1 MGIHDDI
8 RQEREASTPEAEKL
22 KLYRR
27 YARGRQDGTLSA
39 QQRKILGNL
48 IGKRFCDNV
57 VARILGELRNRLRLK
72 RMEVDGET
80 GESDRVQSYLRQLW
94 TLNNVSRMANAIH
107 WAMLRDGDHAVSLNH
122 ITTEAGEDRVVLRR
136 ELWWNGTVGTWV
148 AYDDNGRPK
157 YAVKDWEEDGT
168 QYRTIYERARIRRF
182 RRGGSGWTPYSLDSD
197 PDAGGEG
204 TVIWTD
210 DGTAG
215 GEPIGIPVVH
225 FGNLQVPQDPEGGTS
240 DDEPDPMYGSS
251 ELGGGLLGLQDEVND
266 VHRDITAAAR
276 FSGYPMMYGTGVG
289 QPTDNDGN
297 PTSYTPEPG
306 AFFRADNPDAEFG
319 RIEAGSIETLVNTL
333 ETKLEA
339 MSRQSSV
346 PMFAIQGDWPSGEA
360 LIRAE
365 MPLVDKVETIADSVG
380 PAWGSVMHK
389 ATRLHNVFSGGTLNE
404 DLMIS
409 AVFGDPRR
417 RDEATQA
424 EVAEKVAP
432 FVSERETLRILD
444 YSPSEIDRI
453 MDERSEERQQRR
465 NDDIDVVRRMAEGVE
480 GREGTRQSIEEGA
493 ETGGE

>member
-1 MGIHDDI
+1 MGLHDDI
-8 RQEREASTPEAEKL
+8 RQEREAATPEAEKL

-27 YARGRQDGTLSA
+27 YARGRQDGTLNA

-57 VARILGELRNRLRLK
+57 VARILGELRNRLRLT
-72 RMEVDGET
+72 RMEVAGET
-80 GESDRVQSYLRQLW
+80 GEADRVQSYLRQLW
-94 TLNNVSRMANAIH
+94 TLNNISQMSNTVH

-122 ITTEAGEDRVVLRR
+122 ITTPAGDDRVVLRR
-136 ELWWNGTVGTWV
+136 ELWWNGRVGMWV

-157 YAVKDWEEDGT
+157 YAVKDWEEEGT
-168 QYRTIYERARIRRF
+168 RYRTVYKRDRLQRF
-182 RRGGSGWTPYSLDSD
+182 RRKGEGWTPYSLPSY
-197 PDAGGEG
+197 PEVGGEG
-204 TVIWTD
+204 TVPWTV
-210 DGTAG
+210 DGTPT

-225 FGNLQVPQDPEGGTS
+225 FTNIQIPQDPEGNSG

-276 FSGYPMMYGTGVG
+276 FAGYPMMYGTGVG
-289 QPTDNDGN
+289 QPTDHDGN
-297 PTSYTPEPG
+297 PTSYNPEPG
-306 AFFRADNPDAEFG
+306 AFFRSDSPDAEFG
-319 RIEAGSIETLVNTL
+319 RIEAGSIEPLMNTL
-333 ETKLEA
+333 DTKLEA

-346 PMFAIQGDWPSGEA
+346 PMFAIQGDWPSAEA

-389 ATRLHNVFSGGTLNE
+389 ATRLHNIFGGGTLNE

-409 AVFGDPRR
+409 SVFGDPRR

-424 EVAEKVAP
+424 EVATKVSE

-444 YSPSEIDRI
+444 YSPEEIDRI
-453 MDERSEERQQRR
+453 MEERAEERRQRR
-465 NDDIDVVRRMAEGVE
+465 ENDVDVVRRMAEGGSE
-480 GREGTRQSIEEGA
+480 ETRRNIEEGA
-493 ETGGE
+493 ETDGDTE

>member
-1 MGIHDDI
+1 MGLHDDI
-8 RQEREASTPEAEKL
+8 RQEREAATPEAEKL

-57 VARILGELRNRLRLK
+57 LARILGEIRNRLRLT

-80 GESDRVQSYLRQLW
+80 GASDAVQSYLRQLW
-94 TLNNVSRMANAIH
+94 TLNNVAQMANAVH

-136 ELWWNGTVGTWV
+136 ELWWNGDVGTWV

-157 YAVKDWEEDGT
+157 YAVKDWNEGGT
-168 QYRTIYERARIRRF
+168 QYRTIYERGRIRRF
-182 RRGGSGWTPYSLDSD
+182 RRQGSGWQPYSLPAD
-197 PDAGGEG
+197 PEAGGEG
-204 TVIWTD
+204 VVPWTV
-210 DGTAG
+210 DGTPT

-225 FGNLQVPQDPEGGTS
+225 FANLQVPQDPEGGGS

-266 VHRDITAAAR
+266 VHRDITASAR
-276 FSGYPMMYGTGVG
+276 FAGYPMAYGTGAG
-289 QPTDNDGN
+289 QPTDADGN
-297 PTSYTPEPG
+297 PTTYNPEPG

-319 RIEAGSIETLVNTL
+319 RIRAGSIEPLVDTLQ
-333 ETKLEA
+333 TKLEA

-346 PMFAIQGDWPSGEA
+346 PMFAIQGDWPSAQA

-389 ATRLHNVFSGGTLNE
+389 ATRLHNVFSGGGLDE

-424 EVAEKVAP
+424 EVAERVSP

-453 MDERSEERQQRR
+453 MDEKAEERQRR
-465 NDDIDVVRRMAEGVE
+465 RENDVDVVRRMAEGAE
-480 GREGTRQSIEEGA
+480 GREGTRQDIDDQAQTDGQ
-493 ETGGE
+493 